1 MSRTAN
7 YFFSPLPLTGAFA
20 GGKFSGV
27 EDDAMRHPDNDA
39 PEFHPSRCG
48 PDGSAPKSRRHSREE
63 LRRLQ
68 EQLDEIARAQRA
80 TGR

>member
-1 MSRTAN
+1 MIPR
-7 YFFSPLPLTGAFA
+7 YGY
-20 GGKFSGV
+20 
-27 EDDAMRHPDNDA
+27 HPDDDA
-39 PEFHPSRCG
+39 PEFHPSRNG
-48 PDGSAPKSRRHSREE
+48 PDGSAPKSPRLSREE

>member
-1 MSRTAN
+1 
-7 YFFSPLPLTGAFA
+7 
-20 GGKFSGV
+20 
-27 EDDAMRHPDNDA
+27 MRHPDNDA

-80 TGR
+80 TATGR

>member
-1 MSRTAN
+1 
-7 YFFSPLPLTGAFA
+7 
-20 GGKFSGV
+20 
-27 EDDAMRHPDNDA
+27 MRHPDFDA
-39 PEFHPSRCG
+39 PEFHLSRNG

-80 TGR
+80 TATGR